1 MVLYIIII
9 IALITLLVLSI
20 LGRMTP
26 KGLNDVQKKYYIKT
40 EVICLAI
47 FIGAFVLFIIGEAVD
62 ALYPAFDIVGIV
74 LLIISFGFYFY
85 QKYNYKK
92 ITKEKQNVNN

>member
-20 LGRMTP
+20 LGRMAP
-26 KGLNDVQKKYYIKT
+26 KDLNELQKNYYKKT
-40 EVICLAI
+40 EIICLSI
-47 FIGAFVLFIIGEAVD
+47 FICAFIFFIIGEIVD

-74 LLIISFGFYFY
+74 LLVISFGFYFY
-85 QKYNYKK
+85 QKYNFKK
-92 ITKEKQNVNN
+92 LTKENKNANN